1 MKIAVIGAGIS
12 GLTAAYLLNREHEVH
27 VFEQADYAGGHA
39 NTVTIDAGDREVG
52 LDTGFIVYNEHT
64 YPGFTKLLRELGVR
78 TKVGDMSLSV
88 RCSACRMEY
97 SSRGIAG
104 FLSQRRNAL
113 RPARAMLV
121 LDMLRF
127 FRDTRR
133 AVASGAYDGATID
146 EFVSER
152 RYGGEFVRHFLTPLA
167 AAVWSTPAGEMGA
180 FPAGYL
186 LRFLLNHGIIGL
198 QPAFVWRTVE
208 GGSKRY
214 VEAMTEG
221 FADRVRTSAP
231 VRSVTREA
239 EGVEITTDTSSER
252 FERVVLA
259 THADTALALLSDASE
274 AERRALGGFRYT
286 TNHAVLHT
294 DAQMLPSNEAA
305 RASWNY
311 STRDC
316 RSPGG
321 SLGMTYHLNRL
332 QALREPV
339 DYCVSLNSGGVAA
352 EAVIAEMTYEHP
364 QYTFATLAAQR
375 ALEGLQGERRTYF
388 AGAHLGYG
396 FHEDGLQSGARV
408 ARAFGIEL

>member
-27 VFEQADYAGGHA
+27 VFERADYAGGHA

-78 TKVGDMSLSV
+78 TKAGDMSLSV
-88 RCSACRMEY
+88 RCGACRMEY

-104 FLSQRRNAL
+104 FLAQRSNAV
-113 RPARAMLV
+113 RPARAMLAV
-121 LDMLRF
+121 DMLRF

-133 AVASGAYDGATID
+133 VVASVAYEGATI
-146 EFVSER
+146 EEVVRER

-167 AAVWSTPAGEMGA
+167 AAVWSTPAGKMGA
-180 FPAGYL
+180 FPAAYL

-198 QPAFVWRTVE
+198 QPAYVWRTVE

-231 VRSVTREA
+231 VRAVRREA
-239 EGVEITTDTSSER
+239 ERVEVLTDAGSEH
-252 FERVVLA
+252 FDHVVMA
-259 THADTALALLSDASE
+259 THADTALALLADADDR
-274 AERRALGGFRYT
+274 ERAALGAFRYT

-294 DAQMLPSNEAA
+294 DGRMLPTREAA

-311 STRDC
+311 TTRDC
-316 RSPGG
+316 RSQGG

-339 DYCVSLNSGGVAA
+339 DYCVSLNAGGIAA
-352 EAVIAEMTYEHP
+352 ETVIAEMTYEHP
-364 QYTFATLAAQR
+364 QYTFGTLAAQG
-375 ALEGLQGERRTYF
+375 AMEALQGERHTHY

-408 ARAFGIEL
+408 ARGFGIEP